1 MRNQDTKYL
10 VYDELETIP
19 AIARLLPCELANR
32 YHALPVAIDGVR
44 ITVAM
49 ANPDDKE
56 ARERI
61 NAIFGPSVCVVRA
74 DAGDID
80 KRLAELYQEV
90 GKRSPELLIWVPIN
104 STEAGVETYTD
115 QLAALLGARLNRFE
129 TSGVDNQAYEALIA
143 EIGHIHPNVVVLGK
157 LEGSVLER
165 LIEGS
170 PDHKFTDQL
179 PGSLLMVR
187 QPRWPLKHILLLL
200 RNGAS
205 DESAVQWTISLA
217 HLSGARVTIL
227 PLMLQLPNLDDLD
240 TPMRCS
246 LDTILASGSV
256 FGKKLRVVAQQLVNA
271 EISGTLRL
279 RQEPPT
285 WQIRIELLEHDYDLI
300 VLNSE
305 PHDELWHWILGELVN
320 PLLSWTN
327 RPVLVTKP
335 YKEGLMEWTSKS

>member
-1 MRNQDTKYL
+1 MRHQDTQYL
-10 VYDELETIP
+10 VYDELEAIP
-19 AIARLLPCELANR
+19 AIARLLPRELASR
-32 YHALPVAIDGVR
+32 YHALPVATDGVR

-61 NAIFGPSVCVVRA
+61 NAIFGPSACVVRA
-74 DAGDID
+74 DESVID
-80 KRLAELYQEV
+80 KLLEEFYQEV
-90 GKRSPELLIWVPIN
+90 SKHPPELLIWVPIK
-104 STEAGVETYTD
+104 SSEAEIETYTD
-115 QLAALLGARLNRFE
+115 QLATLLDARLNRFE
-129 TSGVDNQAYEALIA
+129 TSSVDNQAYEALIA
-143 EIGHIHPNVVVLGK
+143 EIGHIHPNVVVLSK

-170 PDHKFTDQL
+170 PEHKLTNQL

-187 QPRWPLKHILLLL
+187 QPRWPLKHILLIL

-227 PLMLQLPNLDDLD
+227 PLTNQLPNLDDLD
-240 TPMRCS
+240 TPIRCS

-256 FGKKLRVVAQQLVNA
+256 FGKKLRIVAQQLVDA

-320 PLLSWTN
+320 PLLSWTD

-335 YKEGLMEWTSKS
+335 

>member
-1 MRNQDTKYL
+1 MKHQDTQYL

-19 AIARLLPCELANR
+19 AIARLFPRELASR
-32 YHALPVAIDGVR
+32 YHAFPVATDGAR

-61 NAIFGPSVCVVRA
+61 NALFGASACVVRA
-74 DAGDID
+74 DTVVID
-80 KRLAELYQEV
+80 KLIAEHCQPV
-90 GKRSPELLIWVPIN
+90 SKRSPELLIWLPTKPFLNEI
-104 STEAGVETYTD
+104 ETYTD
-115 QLAALLGARLNRFE
+115 QLATLLGAHLNRFE
-129 TSGVDNQAYEALIA
+129 TSSVENHAYEALIA
-143 EIGHIHPNVVVLGK
+143 EIGQIHPNVVVLSK
-157 LEGSVLER
+157 LEGSILER

-170 PDHKFTDQL
+170 PDQNYTDQL

-187 QPRWPLKHILLLL
+187 QPRWPLKHILLIL
-200 RNGAS
+200 RKDAS

-227 PLMLQLPNLDDLD
+227 PLTNQLPNLDDLD
-240 TPMRCS
+240 TPIRCS

-256 FGKKLRVVAQQLVNA
+256 FGKKLRSVAQQLDNA

-305 PHDELWHWILGELVN
+305 PHDELWHWILAELIN
-320 PLLSWTN
+320 PLLSWTDS
-327 RPVLVTKP
+327 PVLATKP
-335 YKEGLMEWTSKS
+335 YE